1 MTTVSELPK
10 LMKAAVVDA
19 PGPANV
25 LHIKD
30 VPLPS
35 LPRNHVIIALEYVGV
50 GIDRKSVV

>member
-10 LMKAAVVDA
+10 LMTAAVVDA
-19 PGPANV
+19 PGPPNV

-35 LPRNHVIIALEYVGV
+35 LPSNHVIIALEYAGV
-50 GIDRKSVV
+50 GILGR